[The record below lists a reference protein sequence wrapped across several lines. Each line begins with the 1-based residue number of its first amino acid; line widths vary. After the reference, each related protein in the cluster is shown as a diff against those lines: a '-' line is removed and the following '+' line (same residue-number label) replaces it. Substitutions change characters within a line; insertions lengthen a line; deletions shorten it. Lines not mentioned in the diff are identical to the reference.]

1 MARPFQDR
9 RQPGARASDYEYALP
24 PELIAAHPAA
34 RREESRLLVYH
45 RAEDRV
51 EHRHF
56 YDLPEYLGPDDLL
69 VLNDS
74 KVRPAALATSDG
86 RLEVLLL
93 EETSPQHWVALVKP
107 GARAKPGM
115 RIFFAPHGHSA
126 SAQPEPKPV
135 EAEVLK
141 TLPGGERVLRF
152 FAPLDLE
159 KMGEMPVPPY
169 IRKRREA
176 LGESEHLPE
185 DFERY
190 QTVYARQAG
199 SIAAPTAG
207 LHFTPELL
215 ARFPHAFVTLHVG
228 LGTFRPV
235 KTEFLADHEMHEEVY
250 SVPEGFEPAYDA
262 AKRIVAVGTTSA
274 RVLEATPHLRAHR
287 GRTRIFIHPPYE
299 FKRVDALLTNFHL
312 PHSTLLMLVS
322 ALMGREKLLEIYREA
337 VEKKYRFF
345 SYGDAMLIL

>member
-1 MARPFQDR
+1 MSRPSQDR
-9 RQPGARASDYEYALP
+9 RLPGARTSDYEYELP
-24 PELIAAHPAA
+24 PELIATHPAA
-34 RREESRLLVYH
+34 QREQSRLLVFH
-45 RAEDRV
+45 RETDRI
-51 EHRHF
+51 EHRRF
-56 YDLPEYLGPDDLL
+56 DDLPEYLRPDDLL

-74 KVRPAALATSDG
+74 KVRPAALATADG
-86 RLEVLLL
+86 KLEVLLL

-115 RIFFAPHGHSA
+115 RLQFASGT
-126 SAQPEPKPV
+126 
-135 EAEVLK
+135 EAPPIEVEVLK

-152 FAPLDLE
+152 YSQMDLARI
-159 KMGEMPVPPY
+159 GEMPLPPY
-169 IRKRREA
+169 IRKRRVV
-176 LGESEHLPE
+176 LGEAEHE
-185 DFERY
+185 AADFERY
-190 QTVYARQAG
+190 QTVYARHEG
-199 SIAAPTAG
+199 SVAAPTAG

-235 KTEFLADHEMHEEVY
+235 KTEFLDDHEMHEEVY
-250 SVPEGFEPAYDA
+250 SIPAGFEAVYESA
-262 AKRIVAVGTTSA
+262 QRIIAVGTTSA
-274 RVLEATPHLRAHR
+274 RVLESAANLRPGR

-322 ALMGREKLLEIYREA
+322 ALVGRERLLEIYREA
-337 VEKKYRFF
+337 VAQKYRFF

>member
-1 MARPFQDR
+1 MGRPFQN
-9 RQPGARASDYEYALP
+9 RQTPGARTSDYEYDLP
-24 PELIAAHPAA
+24 PELIATHPSA

-74 KVRPAALATSDG
+74 KVRPVALATTDG

-93 EETSPQHWVALVKP
+93 EESSPQHWVALVKP

-115 RIFFAPHGHSA
+115 RLLFSGGPG
-126 SAQPEPKPV
+126 EGNKPI

-152 FAPLDLE
+152 FSPLNLDVI
-159 KMGEMPVPPY
+159 GQMPLPPY
-169 IRKRREA
+169 IRKRRGA
-176 LGESEHLPE
+176 MGESEHVPE

-199 SIAAPTAG
+199 SVAAPTAG

-215 ARFPHAFVTLHVG
+215 ARFQHAFVTLHVG

-235 KTEFLADHEMHEEVY
+235 KSEYLDDHDMHEEVY
-250 SVPEGFEPAYDA
+250 SIPPGFEEAYEKA
-262 AKRIVAVGTTSA
+262 ARIVAVGTTSA
-274 RVLEATPHLRAHR
+274 RVLEAAHNLRPSG

-299 FKRVDALLTNFHL
+299 FKRVDVLLTNFHL

-322 ALMGREKLLEIYREA
+322 ALVGRERLLQIYREA

>member
-1 MARPFQDR
+1 MARSLPDR
-9 RQPGARASDYEYALP
+9 RQPGARAADYEYELP
-24 PELIAAHPAA
+24 PELIATHPAA

-45 RAEDRV
+45 RANDQV

-115 RIFFAPHGHSA
+115 RLHFSPGP
-126 SAQPEPKPV
+126 AQPDLQ
-135 EAEVLK
+135 AEVLK

-152 FAPLDLE
+152 FGPLDLDA
-159 KMGEMPVPPY
+159 MGEMPLPPY
-169 IRKRREA
+169 IRKRRGA
-176 LGESEHLPE
+176 LGESEHTPE

-190 QTVYARQAG
+190 QTVYASQPG
-199 SIAAPTAG
+199 SVAAPTAG

-215 ARFPHAFVTLHVG
+215 ARFRHAFVTLHVG

-250 SVPEGFEPAYDA
+250 SIPEGFEAAYEA
-262 AKRIVAVGTTSA
+262 ATRVIAVGTTSA
-274 RVLEATPHLRAHR
+274 RVLEAAPHLRR
-287 GRTRIFIHPPYE
+287 GKGRTRIFIHPPYG

-322 ALMGREKLLEIYREA
+322 AMVGREKLLEIYREA
-337 VEKKYRFF
+337 VGLKYRFF

>member
-1 MARPFQDR
+1 M
-9 RQPGARASDYEYALP
+9 PGARASDYEYDLP
-24 PELIAAHPAA
+24 PELIATHPAA
-34 RREESRLLVYH
+34 RRETSRLLVYQ
-45 RAEDRV
+45 RGADRV
-51 EHRHF
+51 EHRRF
-56 YDLPEYLGPDDLL
+56 DDLPEYLGPDDLL

-74 KVRPAALATSDG
+74 KVRPAALATADG

-115 RIFFAPHGHSA
+115 RLHFAAGRDA
-126 SAQPEPKPV
+126 GAGTV

-152 FAPLDLE
+152 FTALDLA
-159 KMGEMPVPPY
+159 KMGEMPLPPY
-169 IRKRREA
+169 IRKRRGT
-176 LGESEHLPE
+176 LGEPEHE
-185 DFERY
+185 AADFERY
-190 QTVYARQAG
+190 QTVYAREPG
-199 SIAAPTAG
+199 SVAAPTAG

-215 ARFPHAFVTLHVG
+215 ARFRHAFITLHVG

-235 KTEFLADHEMHEEVY
+235 KTEFLRDHEMHEEAY
-250 SVPEGFEPAYDA
+250 SIPPGFEEAYEA
-262 AKRIVAVGTTSA
+262 AGRIVAVGTTSA
-274 RVLEATPHLRAHR
+274 RVLESASNLRPGR

-322 ALMGREKLLEIYREA
+322 ALVGRERLLEIYREA
-337 VEKKYRFF
+337 VAEKYRFF

>member
-1 MARPFQDR
+1 MARSFPN
-9 RQPGARASDYEYALP
+9 RQEPGARASDYEYELP
-24 PELIAAHPAA
+24 PELIATHPAA

-45 RAEDRV
+45 RADGKV
-51 EHRHF
+51 DHRHF
-56 YDLPEYLGPDDLL
+56 YDLPDYLGPDDLL

-115 RIFFAPHGHSA
+115 RLFFAAGPDK
-126 SAQPEPKPV
+126 QI

-152 FAPLDLE
+152 FGPVDLSVI
-159 KMGEMPVPPY
+159 GEMPLPPY
-169 IRKRREA
+169 IRKRRGT
-176 LGESEHLPE
+176 LGESEHTAE

-190 QTVYARQAG
+190 QTVYAKQMG
-199 SIAAPTAG
+199 SVAAPTAG

-250 SVPEGFEPAYDA
+250 SIPDGFETAYEA

-274 RVLEATPHLRAHR
+274 RVLEAAPHLHR
-287 GRTRIFIHPPYE
+287 CKGRTHIFIHPPYE

-322 ALMGREKLLEIYREA
+322 AMVGREKLLEIYREA
-337 VEKKYRFF
+337 VGLKYRFF

>member
-1 MARPFQDR
+1 MVRSFHDR
-9 RQPGARASDYEYALP
+9 LQPGARASDYEYELP
-24 PELIAAHPAA
+24 PELIATHPAS

-45 RAEDRV
+45 RADGRV

-74 KVRPAALATSDG
+74 KVRPVALATSDG

-115 RIFFAPHGHSA
+115 RLLFAAHPVEGGQA
-126 SAQPEPKPV
+126 EGKPV

-152 FAPLDLE
+152 FAPLDLNV
-159 KMGEMPVPPY
+159 MGEMPLPPY
-169 IRKRREA
+169 IRKRRET

-190 QTVYARQAG
+190 QTVYAREDG
-199 SIAAPTAG
+199 SVAAPTAG

-215 ARFPHAFVTLHVG
+215 ARFRHAFITLHVG

-235 KTEFLADHEMHEEVY
+235 KTEFLADHEMHEEAY
-250 SVPEGFEPAYDA
+250 SIPDGFEAAYEA
-262 AKRIVAVGTTSA
+262 AQRVVAVGTTSA
-274 RVLEATPHLRAHR
+274 RVLEAAYNLRR
-287 GRTRIFIHPPYE
+287 GGGRTHIFIHPPYE

-322 ALMGREKLLEIYREA
+322 AMVGREKLLEIYREA
-337 VEKKYRFF
+337 VGLKYRFF

>member
-1 MARPFQDR
+1 MARPPHARQ
-9 RQPGARASDYEYALP
+9 QPGARVSDYEYELP
-24 PELIAAHPAA
+24 PELIATHPAA
-34 RREESRLLVYH
+34 RREESRLLVYD
-45 RAEDRV
+45 RASGEI
-51 EHRHF
+51 EHRSF
-56 YDLPEYLGPDDLL
+56 SDLPSLLKPDDLL

-115 RIFFAPHGHSA
+115 RLHFAAAREENSG
-126 SAQPEPKPV
+126 EI

-152 FAPLDLE
+152 FTAPDLARI
-159 KMGEMPVPPY
+159 GEMPLPPY
-169 IRKRREA
+169 IRKRRGV
-176 LGESEHLPE
+176 LGEAEHE
-185 DFERY
+185 AADFERY
-190 QTVYARQAG
+190 QTVYARQEG
-199 SIAAPTAG
+199 SVAAPTAG

-215 ARFPHAFVTLHVG
+215 ARFRHAFVTLHVG

-235 KTEFLADHEMHEEVY
+235 KTEFLDDHEMHEEVY
-250 SVPEGFEPAYDA
+250 SIPPGLEEAYETA
-262 AKRIVAVGTTSA
+262 GRVVAVGTTSA
-274 RVLEATPHLRAHR
+274 RVLEAASNLRPGG

-299 FKRVDALLTNFHL
+299 FRRVDALLTNFHL

-322 ALMGREKLLEIYREA
+322 ALVGRERLLEIYREA
-337 VEKKYRFF
+337 VARKYRFF
-345 SYGDAMLIL
+345 SYGDAMLVL

>member
-1 MARPFQDR
+1 MARSFQDR
-9 RQPGARASDYEYALP
+9 QQPGARASDYEYELP
-24 PELIAAHPAA
+24 PELIATHPAS

-45 RAEDRV
+45 RADGWV

-115 RIFFAPHGHSA
+115 RLFFPGG
-126 SAQPEPKPV
+126 PEAGKQI

-152 FAPLDLE
+152 FAPLDIE
-159 KMGEMPVPPY
+159 TMGEMPLPPY
-169 IRKRREA
+169 IRKRRVT
-176 LGESEHLPE
+176 LGESEHTPE

-190 QTVYARQAG
+190 QTVYAQHAG
-199 SIAAPTAG
+199 SVAAPTAG

-215 ARFPHAFVTLHVG
+215 ARFHHAFVTLHVG

-235 KTEFLADHEMHEEVY
+235 KTEFLADHEMHEEFY
-250 SVPEGFEPAYDA
+250 SIPDGFEAAYETA
-262 AKRIVAVGTTSA
+262 NRVIAVGTTSA
-274 RVLEATPHLRAHR
+274 RVLEAAPNLHR
-287 GRTRIFIHPPYE
+287 CKGRTRIFIHPPYE

-322 ALMGREKLLEIYREA
+322 AMVGREKLLELYREA
-337 VEKKYRFF
+337 VGLKYRFF

>member
-1 MARPFQDR
+1 MGTSRPPADR
-9 RQPGARASDYEYALP
+9 RAPGSRVADYEYDLP
-24 PELIAAHPAA
+24 PELIAVHPAA

-45 RAEDRV
+45 RAENRV

-56 YDLPEYLGPDDLL
+56 FDLPDYLGPDDLL

-74 KVRPAALATSDG
+74 KVRPAALATSDH
-86 RLEVLLL
+86 RLEILLL

-115 RIFFAPHGHSA
+115 RLFFPAGSG
-126 SAQPEPKPV
+126 QPDIQ
-135 EAEVLK
+135 AEVLK

-152 FAPLDLE
+152 FGPLDPD
-159 KMGEMPVPPY
+159 KMGEMPLPPY
-169 IRKRREA
+169 IRKRRNV
-176 LGESEHLPE
+176 LGESEHIAE

-190 QTVYARQAG
+190 QTVYASQPG
-199 SIAAPTAG
+199 SVAAPTAG

-215 ARFPHAFVTLHVG
+215 ARFKHAFVTLHVG

-235 KTEFLADHEMHEEVY
+235 KTEFLTDHDMHEEVY
-250 SVPEGFEPAYDA
+250 SIPDGFEAAYDA
-262 AKRIVAVGTTSA
+262 ATRIVAVGTTSA
-274 RVLEATPHLRAHR
+274 RVLEAAPHLHR
-287 GRTRIFIHPPYE
+287 CKGRTRIFIHPPYE

-322 ALMGREKLLEIYREA
+322 AMIGREKLLEIYREA
-337 VEKKYRFF
+337 VTLKYRFF

>member
-1 MARPFQDR
+1 VSRLTSR
-9 RQPGARASDYEYALP
+9 SREPGARVADYEFELP

-34 RREESRLLVYH
+34 KREESRLLVYH

-51 EHRHF
+51 EHRRF
-56 YDLPEYLGPDDLL
+56 FDLPEYLGPDDLL

-74 KVRPAALATSDG
+74 KVRPAALATTDG
-86 RLEVLLL
+86 RLEILLL
-93 EETSPQHWVALVKP
+93 EETSPRHWVALVKP
-107 GARAKPGM
+107 GARAKPFM
-115 RIFFAPHGHSA
+115 RLTFGT
-126 SAQPEPKPV
+126 EEKPV

-152 FAPLDLE
+152 FGELDVDAL
-159 KMGEMPVPPY
+159 GEMPLPPY
-169 IRKRREA
+169 IRKRRVA
-176 LGESEHLPE
+176 LGESEHAAE

-190 QTVYARQAG
+190 QTVYAKQAG
-199 SIAAPTAG
+199 SVAAPTAG

-215 ARFPHAFVTLHVG
+215 ARFNHAFVTLHVG

-235 KTEFLADHEMHEEVY
+235 KTEFIADHEMHEEVY
-250 SVPEGFEPAYDA
+250 SIPEGLEAAYEK
-262 AKRIVAVGTTSA
+262 AKRVVAVGTTSA
-274 RVLEATPHLRAHR
+274 RVLESAANLRPGR

-299 FKRVDALLTNFHL
+299 FRRVDALLTNFHL

-322 ALMGREKLLEIYREA
+322 ALMGREKMLEIYREA
-337 VEKKYRFF
+337 VAQKYRFF

>member
-1 MARPFQDR
+1 MVRVSQDR
-9 RQPGARASDYEYALP
+9 RSPGSRTADYEYELP
-24 PELIAAHPAA
+24 PELIATHPAA
-34 RREESRLLVYH
+34 KREESRLLVYH
-45 RAEDRV
+45 RADGKV

-93 EETSPQHWVALVKP
+93 DETSPQHWVALVKP

-115 RIFFAPHGHSA
+115 RLFFPPGTD
-126 SAQPEPKPV
+126 QPDAKPI

-152 FAPLDLE
+152 FGAVDLE
-159 KMGEMPVPPY
+159 KMGEMPLPPY
-169 IRKRREA
+169 IRKRRGV
-176 LGESEHLPE
+176 LGESEHTAE

-190 QTVYARQAG
+190 QTVYASHAG
-199 SIAAPTAG
+199 SVAAPTAG

-235 KTEFLADHEMHEEVY
+235 KTEFLADHEMHEELF
-250 SVPEGFEPAYDA
+250 SIPDGFEAAYDA

-274 RVLEATPHLRAHR
+274 RVLEAAPHLHR
-287 GRTRIFIHPPYE
+287 CKGRTHIFIHPPYE
-299 FKRVDALLTNFHL
+299 FKRVDVLLTNFHL

-322 ALMGREKLLEIYREA
+322 AMVGREKLLEIYREA
-337 VEKKYRFF
+337 VSLKYRFF

>member
-1 MARPFQDR
+1 MARPFHHR
-9 RQPGARASDYEYALP
+9 PEPGARASDFEYELP

-45 RAEDRV
+45 RESGLV
-51 EHRHF
+51 EHRRF
-56 YDLPEYLGPDDLL
+56 FDLPGCLGPDDLL

-74 KVRPAALATSDG
+74 RVRPVALATSDG

-115 RIFFAPHGHSA
+115 RLQFASGPGGV
-126 SAQPEPKPV
+126 EKEI

-152 FAPLDLE
+152 FGAPDLDA
-159 KMGEMPVPPY
+159 MGEMPLPPY
-169 IRKRREA
+169 IRKRRAA
-176 LGESEHLPE
+176 LGESPHVPD

-190 QTVYARQAG
+190 QTVYARQPG
-199 SIAAPTAG
+199 SVAAPTAG

-215 ARFPHAFVTLHVG
+215 SRFNHAFVTLHVG

-235 KTEFLADHEMHEEVY
+235 KTEFIGDHVMHEEAY
-250 SVPEGFEPAYDA
+250 SIPESFEAAYETA
-262 AKRIVAVGTTSA
+262 RRVVAVGTTSA
-274 RVLEATPHLRAHR
+274 RVLESAPHLSPHR

-322 ALMGREKLLEIYREA
+322 ALTGRERLLEIYREA
-337 VEKKYRFF
+337 VALRYRFF

>member
-1 MARPFQDR
+1 VARSFPNR
-9 RQPGARASDYEYALP
+9 SQPGARASDYEYELP
-24 PELIAAHPAA
+24 PELIATHPAA

-45 RAEDRV
+45 RADDRV

-56 YDLPEYLGPDDLL
+56 YDLPEYIGPDDLL

-74 KVRPAALATSDG
+74 KVRPAALATRDG

-115 RIFFAPHGHSA
+115 RLFFAAGA
-126 SAQPEPKPV
+126 DKQI

-152 FAPLDLE
+152 FAPLDLDA
-159 KMGEMPVPPY
+159 MGEMPLPPY
-169 IRKRREA
+169 IRKRRGV
-176 LGESEHLPE
+176 LGESEHTPE

-190 QTVYARQAG
+190 QTVYARHAG
-199 SIAAPTAG
+199 SVAAPTAG

-215 ARFPHAFVTLHVG
+215 ARFRHAFVTLHVG

-250 SVPEGFEPAYDA
+250 SIPDGFEAAYEA
-262 AKRIVAVGTTSA
+262 ARRVIAVGTTSA
-274 RVLEATPHLRAHR
+274 RVLEAAPHLHR
-287 GRTRIFIHPPYE
+287 GKGRTRIFIHPPYE

-312 PHSTLLMLVS
+312 SHSTLLMLVS
-322 ALMGREKLLEIYREA
+322 ALVGREKLLEIYREA
-337 VEKKYRFF
+337 AGLKYRFF

>member
-1 MARPFQDR
+1 MARSSS
-9 RQPGARASDYEYALP
+9 PGARTADYEFELP
-24 PELIAAHPAA
+24 PELIATHPSA

-56 YDLPEYLGPDDLL
+56 YDLPDYLGADDLL

-74 KVRPAALATSDG
+74 KVRPAVLATSDG

-93 EETSPQHWVALVKP
+93 EETSPRHWVALVKP

-115 RIFFAPHGHSA
+115 RLFFGPG
-126 SAQPEPKPV
+126 EKPI

-152 FAPLDLE
+152 FAPLDLNT
-159 KMGEMPVPPY
+159 MAEMPLPPY
-169 IRKRREA
+169 IRKRRAA
-176 LGESEHLPE
+176 LGEGAHTPD

-199 SIAAPTAG
+199 SVAAPTAG

-215 ARFPHAFVTLHVG
+215 ARFNHAFVTLHVG

-235 KTEFLADHEMHEEVY
+235 KVEFIEDHVMHEEVY
-250 SVPEGFEPAYDA
+250 AIPEGLEAAYEK
-262 AKRIVAVGTTSA
+262 AKRVVAVGTTSA
-274 RVLEATPHLRAHR
+274 RVLEAAHNLRPGR

-299 FKRVDALLTNFHL
+299 FRRVDALLTNFHL

-322 ALMGREKLLEIYREA
+322 ALLGREKLLEIYREA
-337 VEKKYRFF
+337 IERQYRFF
-345 SYGDAMLIL
+345 SYGDAMLLL

>member
-1 MARPFQDR
+1 MGTARTFPN
-9 RQPGARASDYEYALP
+9 RQEPGARTADYEYELP
-24 PELIAAHPAA
+24 PELIATHPTAK
-34 RREESRLLVYH
+34 REDSRLLVYH
-45 RAEDRV
+45 RTEGKV

-56 YDLPEYLGPDDLL
+56 FDLPEYLRPDDLL

-74 KVRPAALATSDG
+74 KVRPSALATTDG
-86 RLEVLLL
+86 KLEVLLL
-93 EETSPQHWVALVKP
+93 DETSPQHWVSLVKP

-115 RIFFAPHGHSA
+115 RLLFPGG
-126 SAQPEPKPV
+126 PDKPDV
-135 EAEVLK
+135 AAEVLK

-152 FAPLDLE
+152 FGPVDLDV
-159 KMGEMPVPPY
+159 MGEMPLPPY
-169 IRKRREA
+169 IRKRRGT
-176 LGESEHLPE
+176 LGESEHTPD

-190 QTVYARQAG
+190 QTVYASQPG
-199 SIAAPTAG
+199 SVAAPTAG

-235 KTEFLADHEMHEEVY
+235 KTEFICDHEMHEEIF
-250 SVPEGFEPAYDA
+250 SIPDGFEAAYDA
-262 AKRIVAVGTTSA
+262 ASRVIAVGTTSA
-274 RVLEATPHLRAHR
+274 RVLEAAPHLHR
-287 GRTRIFIHPPYE
+287 CKGRTHIFIHPPYE

-322 ALMGREKLLEIYREA
+322 AMIGREKLLEIYREA
-337 VEKKYRFF
+337 VGLKYRFF

>member
-1 MARPFQDR
+1 MARPPHH
-9 RQPGARASDYEYALP
+9 RQEPGARTSDYEYELP
-24 PELIAAHPAA
+24 PELIATHPAA
-34 RREESRLLVYH
+34 RREQSRLLVYH
-45 RAEDRV
+45 RATEKL
-51 EHRHF
+51 EHRRF
-56 YDLPEYLGPDDLL
+56 DDLPDYLTPDDLL

-74 KVRPAALATSDG
+74 KVRPVALATTDG

-115 RIFFAPHGHSA
+115 RLHFAAGA
-126 SAQPEPKPV
+126 I

-152 FAPLDLE
+152 FAPVDLA
-159 KMGEMPVPPY
+159 KIGEMPLPPY
-169 IRKRREA
+169 IRKRRGL
-176 LGESEHLPE
+176 LGEAEHEPA

-190 QTVYARQAG
+190 QTVYARNEG
-199 SIAAPTAG
+199 SVAAPTAG

-215 ARFPHAFVTLHVG
+215 ARFRHAFVTLHVG

-235 KTEFLADHEMHEEVY
+235 KTEFLSDHEMHEELY
-250 SVPEGFEPAYDA
+250 SIPPDFEAAYESA
-262 AKRIVAVGTTSA
+262 PRIVAVGTTSA
-274 RVLEATPHLRAHR
+274 RVLEAAPHLRAGR

-299 FKRVDALLTNFHL
+299 FQRVDVLLTNFHL

-322 ALMGREKLLEIYREA
+322 AFVGRERLLEIYREA
-337 VEKKYRFF
+337 VAQKYRFF

>member
-1 MARPFQDR
+1 M
-9 RQPGARASDYEYALP
+9 PGARTSDYEYELP
-24 PELIAAHPAA
+24 PELIATHPAA
-34 RREESRLLVYH
+34 HRAESRLLVYD
-45 RAEDRV
+45 RATDRI
-51 EHRHF
+51 EHRRF
-56 YDLPEYLGPDDLL
+56 DDLPEYLGPDDLL

-115 RIFFAPHGHSA
+115 RLSFAAGSGDG
-126 SAQPEPKPV
+126 EKLV

-152 FAPLDLE
+152 FSALDLDT
-159 KMGEMPVPPY
+159 MGEMPLPPY
-169 IRKRREA
+169 IRKRRVT
-176 LGESEHLPE
+176 LGEKEHLPE

-190 QTVYARQAG
+190 QTVYARQLG
-199 SIAAPTAG
+199 SVAAPTAG

-215 ARFPHAFVTLHVG
+215 ARFQHAFVTLHVG

-235 KTEFLADHEMHEEVY
+235 KTEYLDDHEMHEEVY
-250 SVPEGFEPAYDA
+250 SIPEGFEAAYEA
-262 AKRIVAVGTTSA
+262 ARRVVAVGTTSA
-274 RVLEATPHLRAHR
+274 RVLESAPHLRHYR

-322 ALMGREKLLEIYREA
+322 ALVGRERLLEIYREA
-337 VEKKYRFF
+337 VGLKYRFF

>member
-1 MARPFQDR
+1 MARFSPDR
-9 RQPGARASDYEYALP
+9 HLPGSRVSDYEYELP
-24 PELIAAHPAA
+24 PELIATHPAPT
-34 RREESRLLVYH
+34 REQSRLFVYH
-45 RAEDRV
+45 RDSGKV

-56 YDLPEYLGPDDLL
+56 YDLPEYLRPDDLL

-93 EETSPQHWVALVKP
+93 EETSPRHWVALVKP

-115 RIFFAPHGHSA
+115 RLFFTGRDGDA
-126 SAQPEPKPV
+126 KPI

-152 FAPLDLE
+152 FGPLDVE
-159 KMGEMPVPPY
+159 GMGEMPLPPY
-169 IRKRREA
+169 IRKRRGV
-176 LGESEHLPE
+176 LGESEHTPE
-185 DFERY
+185 DFQRY
-190 QTVYARQAG
+190 QTVYAREEG
-199 SIAAPTAG
+199 SVAAPTAG
-207 LHFTPELL
+207 LHFTPEML
-215 ARFPHAFVTLHVG
+215 ARFNHAFVTLHVG

-235 KTEFLADHEMHEEVY
+235 KTEYLDDHDMHEEAY
-250 SVPEGFEPAYDA
+250 SIPEGFEAAYEA
-262 AKRIVAVGTTSA
+262 AGRVIAVGTTSA
-274 RVLEATPHLRAHR
+274 RVLEAAPHLRKYS

-312 PHSTLLMLVS
+312 PHSTLLMLLS
-322 ALMGREKLLEIYREA
+322 ALVGREKILELYREA
-337 VEKKYRFF
+337 VAQKYRFF

>member
-1 MARPFQDR
+1 LIGMARSSS
-9 RQPGARASDYEYALP
+9 PGARTADYEFELP
-24 PELIAAHPAA
+24 PELIATHPAA

-56 YDLPEYLGPDDLL
+56 YDLPDYLGADDLL

-74 KVRPAALATSDG
+74 KVRPAALATSDR

-93 EETSPQHWVALVKP
+93 EETSPRHWVALVKP

-115 RIFFAPHGHSA
+115 RLFFGPG
-126 SAQPEPKPV
+126 EKPI

-152 FAPLDLE
+152 FAPLDLDT
-159 KMGEMPVPPY
+159 MAEMPLPPY
-169 IRKRREA
+169 IRKRRAA
-176 LGESEHLPE
+176 LGEGAHTPD

-199 SIAAPTAG
+199 SVAAPTAG

-215 ARFPHAFVTLHVG
+215 ARFNHAFVTLHVG

-235 KTEFLADHEMHEEVY
+235 KVEFIEDHVMHEEVY
-250 SVPEGFEPAYDA
+250 AIPEGLEAAYEK
-262 AKRIVAVGTTSA
+262 AKRVVAVGTTSA
-274 RVLEATPHLRAHR
+274 RVLEAAHNLRPGR

-299 FKRVDALLTNFHL
+299 FRRVDALLTNFHL

-322 ALMGREKLLEIYREA
+322 ALLGREKLLEIYREA
-337 VEKKYRFF
+337 IERQYRFF
-345 SYGDAMLIL
+345 SYGDAMLLL

>member
-1 MARPFQDR
+1 MARIYPDR
-9 RQPGARASDYEYALP
+9 RLPGARVSDYEYELP
-24 PELIAAHPAA
+24 PELIATHPAA

-45 RAEDRV
+45 RGDDKV

-74 KVRPAALATSDG
+74 KVRPAALSTSDG
-86 RLEVLLL
+86 RLEILLL

-115 RIFFAPHGHSA
+115 RLLFSPGAG
-126 SAQPEPKPV
+126 KPDIA
-135 EAEVLK
+135 AEVLK

-152 FAPLDLE
+152 FAPLDLDV
-159 KMGEMPVPPY
+159 MGEMPLPPY
-169 IRKRREA
+169 IRKRRGT
-176 LGESEHLPE
+176 LGESEHTPE

-199 SIAAPTAG
+199 SVAAPTAG

-215 ARFPHAFVTLHVG
+215 ARFRHAFVTLHVG

-235 KTEFLADHEMHEEVY
+235 KTEFLSDHEMHEEVY
-250 SVPEGFEPAYDA
+250 SIPEGFETAYEA
-262 AKRIVAVGTTSA
+262 ATRVIAVGTTSA
-274 RVLEATPHLRAHR
+274 RVLEAAPHLHPCK

-322 ALMGREKLLEIYREA
+322 AMVGREKLLEIYREA
-337 VEKKYRFF
+337 VGLKYRFF

>member
-1 MARPFQDR
+1 MSRPHSR
-9 RQPGARASDYEYALP
+9 SREPGARTADYEFALP
-24 PELIAAHPAA
+24 PELIATHPAA
-34 RREESRLLVYH
+34 KREESRLLVYH
-45 RAEDRV
+45 RAESRL

-69 VLNDS
+69 VLNNS
-74 KVRPAALATSDG
+74 KVQPAALATSDG

-93 EETSPQHWVALVKP
+93 EETSPRHWVALVKP

-115 RIFFAPHGHSA
+115 RLFFGTKE
-126 SAQPEPKPV
+126 QPL

-152 FAPLDLE
+152 FGALDLGAL
-159 KMGEMPVPPY
+159 GEMPLPPY

-176 LGESEHLPE
+176 LGERAHAPE

-190 QTVYARQAG
+190 QTVYAREAG
-199 SIAAPTAG
+199 SVAAPTAG

-215 ARFPHAFVTLHVG
+215 ARFNHAFVTLHVG

-235 KTEFLADHEMHEEVY
+235 KTEFITDHEMHEEVY
-250 SVPEGFEPAYDA
+250 SIPEGFEAAYES
-262 AKRIVAVGTTSA
+262 AKRVVAVGTTSA
-274 RVLEATPHLRAHR
+274 RVLESAANLRPGR
-287 GRTRIFIHPPYE
+287 GRTRIFIYPPYE
-299 FKRVDALLTNFHL
+299 FRRVDVLLTNFHL

-322 ALMGREKLLEIYREA
+322 ALIGREKLLEIYREA
-337 VEKKYRFF
+337 VAQKYRFF
-345 SYGDAMLIL
+345 SYGDAMLAL

>member
-1 MARPFQDR
+1 MGRSIPN
-9 RQPGARASDYEYALP
+9 RQTPGARASDYEYELP
-24 PELIAAHPAA
+24 SELIATHPAA
-34 RREESRLLVYH
+34 RREESRLLVYQ
-45 RAEDRV
+45 RETGRV

-56 YDLPEYLGPDDLL
+56 YDLPDYLGPDDLL

-93 EETSPQHWVALVKP
+93 DETSPQHWVALVKP

-115 RIFFAPHGHSA
+115 RLFFAAGA
-126 SAQPEPKPV
+126 DRQI

-152 FAPLDLE
+152 FAPPDLAA
-159 KMGEMPVPPY
+159 MGEMPLPPY
-169 IRKRREA
+169 IRKRRGA
-176 LGESEHLPE
+176 LGEREHVPD

-190 QTVYARQAG
+190 QTVYARQMG
-199 SIAAPTAG
+199 SVAAPTAG

-215 ARFPHAFVTLHVG
+215 ARFRHAFVTLHVG

-250 SVPEGFEPAYDA
+250 SIPDGFEAAYEA
-262 AKRIVAVGTTSA
+262 ARRVIAVGTTSA
-274 RVLEATPHLRAHR
+274 RVLEAAPHLHPCK

-322 ALMGREKLLEIYREA
+322 AMVGREKVLEIYREA
-337 VEKKYRFF
+337 VQLKYRFF

>member
-1 MARPFQDR
+1 MPRSFPNRDV
-9 RQPGARASDYEYALP
+9 PGARTSDYEYALP
-24 PELIAAHPAA
+24 PELIATHPAS

-56 YDLPEYLGPDDLL
+56 YDLGDYIREDDLL

-74 KVRPAALATSDG
+74 KVRPAALATTDG

-93 EETSPQHWVALVKP
+93 EETSPRHWVALVKP

-115 RIFFAPHGHSA
+115 RLQFPTPDGKGEI
-126 SAQPEPKPV
+126 EV
-135 EAEVLK
+135 EVLK

-152 FAPLDLE
+152 YGEADFTA
-159 KMGEMPVPPY
+159 MGEMPLPPY
-169 IRKRREA
+169 IRKRRLA
-176 LGESEHLPE
+176 LGEKEHIAE

-190 QTVYARQAG
+190 QTVYARREG
-199 SIAAPTAG
+199 SVAAPTAG

-215 ARFPHAFVTLHVG
+215 ARFRHAFVTLHVG

-235 KTEFLADHEMHEEVY
+235 KTEYLSDHEMHEEIY
-250 SVPEGFEPAYDA
+250 SIPPGFEEAYEA
-262 AKRIVAVGTTSA
+262 AGRVIAVGTTSA
-274 RVLEATPHLRAHR
+274 RVLEAAANLHAGG

-322 ALMGREKLLEIYREA
+322 AMVGRERLLEIYREA
-337 VEKKYRFF
+337 VGLQYRFF

>member
-1 MARPFQDR
+1 MPRFNPN
-9 RQPGARASDYEYALP
+9 RQLPGARTSDYEYELP
-24 PELIAAHPAA
+24 PELIATHPAA
-34 RREESRLLVYH
+34 KREQSRLLVYH
-45 RAEDRV
+45 REDGRV

-56 YDLPEYLGPDDLL
+56 FDLPEYLGPDDLL

-93 EETSPQHWVALVKP
+93 DETSPQHWVALVKP

-115 RIFFAPHGHSA
+115 RIFFAAGSG
-126 SAQPEPKPV
+126 QPDI

-152 FAPLDLE
+152 FGPIDL
-159 KMGEMPVPPY
+159 KTMGEMPLPPY
-169 IRKRREA
+169 IRKRRGT
-176 LGESEHLPE
+176 LGESEHTAD

-190 QTVYARQAG
+190 QTVYARQEG
-199 SIAAPTAG
+199 SVAAPTAG

-215 ARFPHAFVTLHVG
+215 ARFNHAFVTLHVG

-235 KTEFLADHEMHEEVY
+235 KTEFLDDHEMHEEVY
-250 SVPEGFEPAYDA
+250 SIPDGFEAAYEV
-262 AKRIVAVGTTSA
+262 AKRIIAVGTTSA
-274 RVLEATPHLRAHR
+274 RVLEAAPHLHR
-287 GRTRIFIHPPYE
+287 CKGRTHIFIHPPYE
-299 FKRVDALLTNFHL
+299 FKRVDVLLTNFHL

-322 ALMGREKLLEIYREA
+322 AMVGREKLLEIYREA
-337 VEKKYRFF
+337 VGLKYRFF

>member
-1 MARPFQDR
+1 MSRSFQN
-9 RQPGARASDYEYALP
+9 RQLPGCRTADYEYELP
-24 PELIAAHPAA
+24 PELIATHPAA
-34 RREESRLLVYH
+34 KREESRLLVYH
-45 RAEDRV
+45 RAADRI

-74 KVRPAALATSDG
+74 KVRPVALATCDG
-86 RLEVLLL
+86 KLEVLLL
-93 EETSPQHWVALVKP
+93 EETSPAHWVALVKP
-107 GARAKPGM
+107 GAKAKPGM
-115 RIFFAPHGHSA
+115 RLFFPSSA
-126 SAQPEPKPV
+126 DATAKPI

-152 FAPLDLE
+152 FTAPDLNAT
-159 KMGEMPVPPY
+159 GQMPLPPY
-169 IRKRREA
+169 IRKRRGV
-176 LGESEHLPE
+176 LGESEHIAE

-190 QTVYARQAG
+190 QTVYAKHAG
-199 SIAAPTAG
+199 SVAAPTAG

-235 KTEFLADHEMHEEVY
+235 KTEFLDDHEMHEEVY
-250 SVPEGFEPAYDA
+250 SIPPDFEAAYDA

-274 RVLEATPHLRAHR
+274 RVLEAAPHLRGG

-299 FKRVDALLTNFHL
+299 FKRVDVLLTNFHL

-322 ALMGREKLLEIYREA
+322 ALMGRERLLEIYREA
-337 VEKKYRFF
+337 VAQKYRFF